1 MDLPESVFA
10 RGDGEGEMTMVTW
23 QIGSTAS
30 TCWIEH
36 QILEHVKQALRV
48 TLEWKAPAVSLP
60 QKMSSVAFTLKSFQR
75 HLDRLMAIEEEGGY
89 MAMVSEVNPHLQ
101 ERIDY
106 LAHDHD
112 RFRQQIGNIVPCV
125 EELCEWQPVEFA
137 EICAEIFLL
146 LDEVDSHDEQEI
158 SLLQDSLLLDDGGE
172 G

>member
-1 MDLPESVFA
+1 M
-10 RGDGEGEMTMVTW
+10 GDGVGEMTMVTW

-30 TCWIEH
+30 ACWIEH

-60 QKMSSVAFTLKSFQR
+60 HKMSSVAFTLKSFQR

-101 ERIDY
+101 QRIDY
-106 LAHDHD
+106 LAHDHG
-112 RFRQQIGNIVPCV
+112 RFRQQISNIVPYV

>member
-1 MDLPESVFA
+1 M
-10 RGDGEGEMTMVTW
+10 GDGVGEMTMVTW

-30 TCWIEH
+30 ACWIEH

-60 QKMSSVAFTLKSFQR
+60 HKMSSVAFTLKSFHR
-75 HLDRLMAIEEEGGY
+75 HLERLMAIEEKGGY
-89 MAMVSEVNPHLQ
+89 MAMVSEAHPHLQ
-101 ERIDY
+101 QRIDY
-106 LAHDHD
+106 LAHDHE
-112 RFRQQIGNIVPCV
+112 RFRRQIRDIVPYI
-125 EELCEWQPVEFA
+125 EELREWQPVEFV
-137 EICAEIFLL
+137 EVCGEIFLL